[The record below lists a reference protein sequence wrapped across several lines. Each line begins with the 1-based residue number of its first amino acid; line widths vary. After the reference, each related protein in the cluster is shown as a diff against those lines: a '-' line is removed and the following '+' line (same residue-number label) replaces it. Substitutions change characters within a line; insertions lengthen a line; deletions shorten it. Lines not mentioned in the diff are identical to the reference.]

1 MMVWKPSE
9 DAHKHF
15 LKSPSPKHMDKR
27 DLRDQKASVKGS
39 ILTSRPVNVNLK
51 RLSASVNK
59 KKKIRSSLG
68 TKIRHHQ

>member
-1 MMVWKPSE
+1 
-9 DAHKHF
+9 
-15 LKSPSPKHMDKR
+15 MDKR

-59 KKKIRSSLG
+59 KKKNQEQSWHKDKATPMNSVGGNALQVTRV
-68 TKIRHHQ
+68 T